1 MNFSAMFLVVKLC
14 FSLVNIFLSESV
26 RERLFLRACEV
37 VCMNMCVPCNRESQ
51 GRDGAV

>member
-26 RERLFLRACEV
+26 RERLF
-37 VCMNMCVPCNRESQ
+37 CVPVNLY
-51 GRDGAV
+51 V